1 MSDLSF
7 GSFPDLLESNTLSST
22 SGEINNFEQ
31 STITNS
37 NEQNKCAVSI
47 YFIYQFKDLFLYFYL
62 V

>member
-7 GSFPDLLESNTLSST
+7 GSFPDLLDSNTSLST
-22 SGEINNFEQ
+22 PGELNNFEQ
-31 STITNS
+31 STVPDS

-47 YFIYQFKDLFLYFYL
+47 SLIIFSSFSFVL